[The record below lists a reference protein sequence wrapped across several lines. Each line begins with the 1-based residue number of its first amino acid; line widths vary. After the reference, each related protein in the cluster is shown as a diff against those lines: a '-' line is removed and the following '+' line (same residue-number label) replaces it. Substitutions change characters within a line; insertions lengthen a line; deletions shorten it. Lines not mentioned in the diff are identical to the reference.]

1 GRLEIAA
8 VNGPR
13 STVVAGEPA
22 ALDAFH
28 TALTGEGVRARK
40 VPVDYASHT
49 SHVERIEADLARVL
63 ASLTPQAPLIP
74 MYSTLNGEWLDGS
87 TPLDAGYWYRN
98 LRHTVQFA
106 RSTAALA
113 AQDHRVFVEVSTH
126 PVLTTALQDI
136 LEDEE
141 TAAPVVTGTLRRDDG
156 DLDRFLGSLANLQVR
171 GVPVDWTPAP
181 STGPHRSVDL
191 PTYAFQ
197 RQRYWLAETGSSGNV
212 NAAGL
217 DSSEHPLL
225 SAVVEL
231 PGSGGV
237 LATSR
242 ISLATHPWLA
252 DHTVEGVALLP
263 GTALIELALRAG
275 DKAGT
280 DVVDELVLE
289 APLVLP
295 QLTAV
300 RIQVAIG
307 GADAAGRRSVTI
319 HSRQDHADPDAS
331 WTRHATGFL
340 TTGSA
345 ARPGGDLAVW
355 PPQDAQTVD
364 VGELYDRRAGAG
376 QEFGPVFQGL
386 RKVWRRG
393 DETFAEVALPE
404 DTPDAAA
411 FGLHP
416 ALLDAALHAADFGA
430 LTAVEAGQLLLPS
443 VWKGV
448 ALHAT
453 GAEQLRIRI
462 APTGDGT
469 VTVDAAD
476 STGTAVATVRSLT
489 FRAFDT
495 GRLAPGSGDHHDV
508 LFRVA
513 WQPLPL
519 AAGAGGPQWPTLD
532 LTGATDDVHD
542 RAAHALAAVQRWL
555 TGTEQEDTR
564 LVVLT
569 RDAVTDPAAAG
580 VWGLVRTA
588 QAEHPDR
595 IVLVDVDGT
604 EASRGA
610 LLPALATGEPQ
621 LALRNG
627 IASVPRLVRSEGEPA
642 EDGRALDPEG
652 TVLITGGTGTLGALA
667 ARHLV
672 TTHGI
677 RHLLLTS
684 RRGPDANGATELTA
698 ELKALGA
705 QVTIAACDAA
715 DRDALATTL
724 AGIPVE
730 HPLTAIIHTAGVL
743 DDGIITALTPERIG
757 TVLRPKIDAAR
768 NLHDLTQHADL
779 AAFVLY
785 SSAAGT
791 LGNPGQ
797 ANYAAANAALDAL
810 AHQLRTTGTPATSL
824 AWGYWSDVSGMTTH
838 LDETALLRHRR
849 DGMLGL
855 SADDG
860 MRLLDAGL
868 RSSGA
873 AYVAAN
879 LDLAGLRVRAA
890 TEPVLPLLRSLVRPA
905 RRTARAGGRPSGG
918 NSLAERLTGLP
929 AAEQS
934 RLLLDLV
941 RSEAA
946 SVLGHANPERI
957 QPDRAFKE
965 VGFDSL
971 TAVELRNRVSTRS
984 GLRLPTTLVF
994 DYPTPTVLARHLAA
1008 ELIGEQPEAVPAA
1021 VAATGADTA
1030 EDPIAIVAIGCRFPG
1045 GADSAEELWRLV
1057 AEGVDVIGDFPADRG
1072 WDLEGIYDPDPER
1085 RGRSYARNGAFL
1097 DTATEFDAGF
1107 FGISPREA
1115 DAMDPQQRL
1124 LLETSWETF
1133 ERAGIDPAA
1142 LRGGNVGVYVGVN
1155 DRDYAMRLQQDN
1167 GDSEGYRLTGTSGS
1181 VASGR
1186 ISYVFGLEGPALT
1199 IDTACSS
1206 SLVAL
1211 HLAAQSLRNGETD
1224 MALAG
1229 GVAVMSTPD
1238 AFVEFSRQ
1246 RGLSADGRC
1255 KAFADAADGT
1265 GWAEGIGLLLVER
1278 LSDARRLGHPVLAVV
1293 RGSAVNQDGASNGL
1307 TAPNGPSQQRVIRAA
1322 LKNAGLA
1329 AGDIDAVEAH
1339 GTGTSLGDPIEAQAL
1354 LATYGQDRDGGQ
1366 PLWLGSLK
1374 SNIGHTQGAAGVASV
1389 IKMVEAIRHGV
1400 LPRTLHIDRPSPKI
1414 DWSAGAVELLTE
1426 ARDWPAR
1433 DGRPRRA
1440 GVSSFGVSGT
1450 NAHVIIEQA
1459 PAPDGDG
1466 DQAGPAGTASAPPVL
1481 PFALSAK
1488 SPDALRG
1495 QARRLAARVAAGTG
1509 DDLAD
1514 VAYSLVTSRA
1524 VLDRRAVVLAG
1535 DREELLTGLEALAT
1549 GSAPG
1554 SVITGEPAGGRTA
1567 FLFSGQGS
1575 QQPGMGRELYAAFP
1589 AYARSFDAACEALDR
1604 ELAGHVDHPLRDVVF
1619 AAADSEE
1626 SALLHR
1632 TVYTQ
1637 AALFAVEVSLF
1648 RLVESWGV
1656 RPDHLA
1662 GHSIGELAAAHVAGV
1677 LSLPD
1682 AATLVAARGRM
1693 MQALP
1698 EGGAMVA
1705 VQATE
1710 ADLAPLL
1717 TETEWVGI
1725 AAVNGPTSVVI
1736 SGEEDVVLRITSAC
1750 RSLGWKTKRLRVSH
1764 AFHSPR
1770 MDGMLDAFRE
1780 VAAELTFQ
1788 APRIPIVSTLT
1799 GRPVTAEELASPD
1812 YWTEHVRRPV
1822 RFLDAVRALREQDV
1836 STFLELGPDA
1846 VLTAMAQESL
1856 DGAEALCVPALRRE
1870 RPETATLLAAVAG
1883 LHVRGTA
1890 VAWPALFDGTA
1901 AARVDLPTYAFQ
1913 RERHWATAGTG
1924 AADADSLGL
1933 RATGHPLLSV
1943 LTELPDTDGLV
1954 GTGRLSLRTHPW
1966 LADHAKSGVVL
1977 VPGTALVELAVRA
1990 GDEAGT
1996 GVLDELVLE
2005 APLVVPERGGV
2016 QLRVQVLESDG
2027 TGRRAVSVYSRPD
2040 GAESLAPW
2048 TRHAAGSLTKEGPR
2062 PAAGMATWPP
2072 EGAEAVDVGGFY
2084 DRRAADGHE
2093 FGPVFQ
2099 GLHRV
2104 WRRGEEIFAEVA
2116 LPEEAAQ
2123 DAAAFGLH
2131 PALLDAALHATSF
2144 GAVTAT
2150 DPGHLLLPFAWKG
2163 VALHAAGATRLR
2175 IRITPAGE
2183 NTVAVTAA
2191 DSTGAPVATVE
2202 ALTFRAVDTSS
2213 LGAGDDANRD
2223 ALFRVEWQPLPLDG
2237 AGPDQP
2243 WPVLDLSTGSGDLRE
2258 LTARALGGVQEW
2270 LTGTG
2275 AEGARLVVLTRDA
2288 VTDPAAAGVWG
2299 LVRTAQAEHPDRIV
2313 LVDVDGTDA
2322 SRGALLPALATGEPQ
2337 LALRNGIATV
2347 PRLVRTTGEP
2357 AEDGRA
2363 LDPEGTVLITGGTG
2377 TLGALAARH
2386 LVTTHGIRHLLLTSR
2401 RGPDANGATE
2411 LTAELKALGAQVTIA
2426 ACDAADRDALATT
2439 LAGISAEHPLTAI
2452 IHTAGVLDDG
2462 IITALTPDRLAGVLR
2477 PKIDAARNLHDLT
2490 QHADLTAFVLYSSAA
2505 GTLGNPGQA
2514 NYAAANAALD
2524 ALAHQ
2529 LRTTG
2534 TPATSLAW
2542 GLWDEASGMTGTLGA
2557 ADLQRG
2563 RRTGITG
2570 MSTESAL
2577 ALLDVGLRS
2586 ADAAL
2591 VTARLDL
2598 AALRAPSD
2606 PDSVPP
2612 LLRSLVRTPR
2622 KAARAAAVTEQTL
2635 ADRLKALPEAERERT
2650 LLDLVRSEAAAVLGH
2665 ATAKAVGAQHA
2676 FKDLGFDS
2684 LASVVLRNRLATVS
2698 GVRLPAT
2705 LVFDHPTPAALAEYL
2720 RHELDCDGP
2729 ATPPSVSAE
2738 LDQLEAAL
2746 ADLAPDGTV
2755 RAEVAVR
2762 LRALTA
2768 KVEARA
2774 GAAGPGEAVGADVD
2788 LDSATDDEIFQ
2799 LMDGE
2804 LGLS

>member
-1 GRLEIAA
+1 
-8 VNGPR
+8 
-13 STVVAGEPA
+13 
-22 ALDAFH
+22 
-28 TALTGEGVRARK
+28 
-40 VPVDYASHT
+40 
-49 SHVERIEADLARVL
+49 
-63 ASLTPQAPLIP
+63 
-74 MYSTLNGEWLDGS
+74 
-87 TPLDAGYWYRN
+87 
-98 LRHTVQFA
+98 
-106 RSTAALA
+106 
-113 AQDHRVFVEVSTH
+113 
-126 PVLTTALQDI
+126 
-136 LEDEE
+136 
-141 TAAPVVTGTLRRDDG
+141 
-156 DLDRFLGSLANLQVR
+156 
-171 GVPVDWTPAP
+171 
-181 STGPHRSVDL
+181 
-191 PTYAFQ
+191 
-197 RQRYWLAETGSSGNV
+197 
-212 NAAGL
+212 
-217 DSSEHPLL
+217 
-225 SAVVEL
+225 
-231 PGSGGV
+231 
-237 LATSR
+237 
-242 ISLATHPWLA
+242 
-252 DHTVEGVALLP
+252 
-263 GTALIELALRAG
+263 
-275 DKAGT
+275 
-280 DVVDELVLE
+280 
-289 APLVLP
+289 
-295 QLTAV
+295 
-300 RIQVAIG
+300 
-307 GADAAGRRSVTI
+307 
-319 HSRQDHADPDAS
+319 
-331 WTRHATGFL
+331 
-340 TTGSA
+340 
-345 ARPGGDLAVW
+345 
-355 PPQDAQTVD
+355 
-364 VGELYDRRAGAG
+364 
-376 QEFGPVFQGL
+376 
-386 RKVWRRG
+386 
-393 DETFAEVALPE
+393 
-404 DTPDAAA
+404 
-411 FGLHP
+411 
-416 ALLDAALHAADFGA
+416 
-430 LTAVEAGQLLLPS
+430 
-443 VWKGV
+443 
-448 ALHAT
+448 
-453 GAEQLRIRI
+453 
-462 APTGDGT
+462 
-469 VTVDAAD
+469 
-476 STGTAVATVRSLT
+476 
-489 FRAFDT
+489 
-495 GRLAPGSGDHHDV
+495 
-508 LFRVA
+508 
-513 WQPLPL
+513 
-519 AAGAGGPQWPTLD
+519 
-532 LTGATDDVHD
+532 
-542 RAAHALAAVQRWL
+542 
-555 TGTEQEDTR
+555 
-564 LVVLT
+564 
-569 RDAVTDPAAAG
+569 
-580 VWGLVRTA
+580 
-588 QAEHPDR
+588 
-595 IVLVDVDGT
+595 
-604 EASRGA
+604 
-610 LLPALATGEPQ
+610 
-621 LALRNG
+621 
-627 IASVPRLVRSEGEPA
+627 
-642 EDGRALDPEG
+642 
-652 TVLITGGTGTLGALA
+652 
-667 ARHLV
+667 
-672 TTHGI
+672 
-677 RHLLLTS
+677 
-684 RRGPDANGATELTA
+684 
-698 ELKALGA
+698 
-705 QVTIAACDAA
+705 
-715 DRDALATTL
+715 
-724 AGIPVE
+724 
-730 HPLTAIIHTAGVL
+730 
-743 DDGIITALTPERIG
+743 
-757 TVLRPKIDAAR
+757 
-768 NLHDLTQHADL
+768 L

-810 AHQLRTTGTPATSL
+810 AHQLRADGTPTTSL

-838 LDETALLRHRR
+838 LDETALSRHRR

-860 MRLLDAGL
+860 MALLDAGL

-879 LDLAGLRVRAA
+879 LDLAGLRVRSAS
-890 TEPVLPLLRSLVRPA
+890 EPVLPLLRSLVRPA
-905 RRTARAGGRPSGG
+905 RRSAQAGGPPSGG

-946 SVLGHANPERI
+946 SVLGHPNAERI
-957 QPDRAFKE
+957 QPERAFKE

-971 TAVELRNRVSTRS
+971 TAVELRNRVSARS

-994 DYPTPTVLARHLAA
+994 DYPTPTALARFLSA
-1008 ELIGEQPEAVPAA
+1008 ELIGEQPEEATTAV
-1021 VAATGADTA
+1021 VAGGADTSD
-1030 EDPIAIVAIGCRFPG
+1030 DPIAIVAIGCRFPG
-1045 GADSAEELWRLV
+1045 GADSSEELWRLV
-1057 AEGVDVIGDFPADRG
+1057 AEGVDVIGDFPANRG

-1097 DTATEFDAGF
+1097 DTATDFDAGF

-1115 DAMDPQQRL
+1115 VAMDPQQRL

-1155 DRDYAMRLQQDN
+1155 DRDYAMRLQQDD
-1167 GDSEGYRLTGTSGS
+1167 GESEGYRLTGTSGS

-1246 RGLSADGRC
+1246 RGLSPDGRC

-1278 LSDARRLGHPVLAVV
+1278 LSDARRLGHPVLAIV

-1322 LKNAGLA
+1322 LKNAGLGTA
-1329 AGDIDAVEAH
+1329 DIDAVEAH

-1354 LATYGQDRDGGQ
+1354 LATYGQDRANQQ
-1366 PLWLGSLK
+1366 PLWLSSLK

-1400 LPRTLHIDRPSPKI
+1400 LPRTLHVDRPSPKI

-1426 ARDWPAR
+1426 ARDWPEQ

-1459 PAPDGDG
+1459 PAPDGVEEPQNRPTG
-1466 DQAGPAGTASAPPVL
+1466 SGTAPVL

-1495 QARRLAARVAAGTG
+1495 QARRLAARVGAATA

-1524 VLDRRAVVLAG
+1524 VLDRRAVVLAAG
-1535 DREELLTGLEALAT
+1535 REELVAGLEALAG

-1575 QQPGMGRELYAAFP
+1575 QQPGMGRELYERFP
-1589 AYARSFDAACEALDR
+1589 VYTRSFDAACEALDR
-1604 ELAGHVDHPLRDVVF
+1604 QLAGHVDHPLRDVIF
-1619 AAADSEE
+1619 AEAGSEE
-1626 SALLHR
+1626 SELLHR

-1710 ADLAPLL
+1710 ADLGPLL

-1725 AAVNGPTSVVI
+1725 AAVNGPASVVI
-1736 SGEEDVVLRITSAC
+1736 SGDEDVVLRITSAC

-1780 VAAELTFQ
+1780 VAARLTFH

-1822 RFLDAVRALREQDV
+1822 RFLDAVRALRDQDV
-1836 STFLELGPDA
+1836 TTFLEIGPDA

-1856 DGAEALCVPALRRE
+1856 ESLEPFDGLCVPSLRRE
-1870 RPETATLLAAVAG
+1870 RPEAATLLTAVAG
-1883 LHVRGTA
+1883 IHVRGTA
-1890 VAWPALFDGTA
+1890 VAWPALFDGTS

-1913 RERHWATAGTG
+1913 RERHWAATGGGT
-1924 AADADSLGL
+1924 ADANSLGL

-2005 APLVVPERGGV
+2005 APLVVPEHTGV
-2016 QLRVQVLESDG
+2016 QLRVQVLEPDD
-2027 TGRRAVSVYSRPD
+2027 TGRRAVSIYSRPD
-2040 GAESLAPW
+2040 EADSQSPW
-2048 TRHAAGSLTKEGPR
+2048 TRHAAGSLTKEIPL
-2062 PAAGMATWPP
+2062 PAAGTGGWPP
-2072 EGAEAVDVGGFY
+2072 EHAEAVDVGDFY

-2099 GLHRV
+2099 GLRKV
-2104 WRRGEEIFAEVA
+2104 WRRGAEIFAEVA
-2116 LPEEAAQ
+2116 LPEGTAE

-2150 DPGHLLLPFAWKG
+2150 DPGQLLLPFAWKG
-2163 VALHAAGATRLR
+2163 VALHATGATALR
-2175 IRITPAGE
+2175 IRIAPAGE
-2183 NTVAVTAA
+2183 NTVTVAAA
-2191 DSTGAPVATVE
+2191 DSTGAPVATVG
-2202 ALTFRAVDTSS
+2202 ALTFRAVDTSR
-2213 LGAGDDANRD
+2213 LGARDDVNRD
-2223 ALFRVEWQPLPLDG
+2223 ALFRVEWQPLPLNG

-2243 WPVLDLSTGSGDLRE
+2243 WPVLDLSTDSAGIRE
-2258 LTARALGGVQEW
+2258 LTARALTGVQEW

-2275 AEGARLVVLTRDA
+2275 TEGARLVVLTRDA
-2288 VTDPAAAGVWG
+2288 VTDPAAAAVWG
-2299 LVRTAQAEHPDRIV
+2299 LVRTAQAEHPDRVV
-2313 LVDVDGTDA
+2313 LVDVDGTEA

-2337 LALRNGIATV
+2337 LALRAGVATV
-2347 PRLVRTTGEP
+2347 PRLVRTAGEP
-2357 AEDGRA
+2357 SDDGRP

-2401 RGPDANGATE
+2401 RGPDADGATE
-2411 LTAELKALGAQVTIA
+2411 LTTELTALGAHVTIT
-2426 ACDAADRDALATT
+2426 ACDTTDHDALATT
-2439 LAGISAEHPLTAI
+2439 LANIPAEHPLTAV
-2452 IHTAGVLDDG
+2452 IHTAGILDDG
-2462 IITALTPDRLAGVLR
+2462 IITALTPDRLDTVLR

-2490 QHADLTAFVLYSSAA
+2490 QNADLAAFVLYSSAA

-2529 LRTTG
+2529 LRADG

-2542 GLWDEASGMTGTLGA
+2542 GLWEEASGMTGTLGT

-2563 RRTGITG
+2563 KRTGITG

-2591 VTARLDL
+2591 VTALLDL
-2598 AALRAPSD
+2598 TALRGPSD
-2606 PDSVPP
+2606 ADSVPP

-2622 KAARAAAVTEQTL
+2622 KAARTAAVTEESLT
-2635 ADRLKALPEAERERT
+2635 DRLKALPEAERGRT
-2650 LLDLVRSEAAAVLGH
+2650 LLDLVRSEAASVLGY

-2684 LASVVLRNRLATVS
+2684 LASVVLRNRLAAVS

-2705 LVFDHPTPAALAEYL
+2705 LVFDHPTPTALAAYL

-2729 ATPPSVSAE
+2729 TAPPSVSAE

-2746 ADLAPDGTV
+2746 AGLDPDASV

-2768 KVEARA
+2768 KVEART
-2774 GAAGPGEAVGADVD
+2774 GAAAGGPAESADADLD

>member
-1 GRLEIAA
+1 
-8 VNGPR
+8 
-13 STVVAGEPA
+13 
-22 ALDAFH
+22 
-28 TALTGEGVRARK
+28 
-40 VPVDYASHT
+40 
-49 SHVERIEADLARVL
+49 
-63 ASLTPQAPLIP
+63 
-74 MYSTLNGEWLDGS
+74 
-87 TPLDAGYWYRN
+87 
-98 LRHTVQFA
+98 
-106 RSTAALA
+106 
-113 AQDHRVFVEVSTH
+113 
-126 PVLTTALQDI
+126 
-136 LEDEE
+136 
-141 TAAPVVTGTLRRDDG
+141 
-156 DLDRFLGSLANLQVR
+156 
-171 GVPVDWTPAP
+171 
-181 STGPHRSVDL
+181 
-191 PTYAFQ
+191 
-197 RQRYWLAETGSSGNV
+197 
-212 NAAGL
+212 
-217 DSSEHPLL
+217 
-225 SAVVEL
+225 
-231 PGSGGV
+231 
-237 LATSR
+237 
-242 ISLATHPWLA
+242 
-252 DHTVEGVALLP
+252 
-263 GTALIELALRAG
+263 
-275 DKAGT
+275 
-280 DVVDELVLE
+280 
-289 APLVLP
+289 
-295 QLTAV
+295 
-300 RIQVAIG
+300 
-307 GADAAGRRSVTI
+307 
-319 HSRQDHADPDAS
+319 
-331 WTRHATGFL
+331 
-340 TTGSA
+340 
-345 ARPGGDLAVW
+345 
-355 PPQDAQTVD
+355 
-364 VGELYDRRAGAG
+364 
-376 QEFGPVFQGL
+376 
-386 RKVWRRG
+386 
-393 DETFAEVALPE
+393 
-404 DTPDAAA
+404 
-411 FGLHP
+411 
-416 ALLDAALHAADFGA
+416 
-430 LTAVEAGQLLLPS
+430 
-443 VWKGV
+443 GV

-453 GAEQLRIRI
+453 GATQLRIRI
-462 APTGDGT
+462 APTGDNT

-476 STGTAVATVRSLT
+476 TTGAPVATVQALT
-489 FRAFDT
+489 FRAVDT
-495 GRLAPGSGDHHDV
+495 SLLAPQGDVHHDS
-508 LFRVA
+508 LFRVV

-519 AAGAGGPQWPTLD
+519 AALVPARSWPILD
-532 LTGATDDVHD
+532 LTGATDDIRG
-542 RAAHALAAVQRWL
+542 RAAHVLAEVQQWL
-555 TGTEQEDTR
+555 TGAEQEDAR

-569 RDAVTDPAAAG
+569 ADAVTDPAAAA

-595 IVLVDVDGT
+595 IVLVDLDDAD
-604 EASRGA
+604 ESRSA
-610 LLPALATGEPQ
+610 LPQALATGEPQ
-621 LALRNG
+621 IALHEG
-627 IASVPRLVRSEGEPA
+627 VASVPRLVRAGIEQESRRQP
-642 EDGRALDPEG
+642 LNPEG

-667 ARHLV
+667 ARHLI

-684 RRGPDANGATELTA
+684 RRGPDAAGATELQA
-698 ELKALGA
+698 ELIALGA
-705 QVTIAACDAA
+705 HITITACDAA
-715 DRDALATTL
+715 NRDALAATL
-724 AGIPVE
+724 ATIPAE
-730 HPLTAIIHTAGVL
+730 HPITAIIHTAGIL
-743 DDGIITALTPERIG
+743 DDGIITALTPDRLD
-757 TVLRPKIDAAR
+757 TVLQPKIDAAL
-768 NLHDLTQHADL
+768 NLHELTRDNKL
-779 AAFVLY
+779 DAFVLY

-810 AHQLRTTGTPATSL
+810 AHQLRNQGTPATSL
-824 AWGYWSDVSGMTTH
+824 AWGYWSDVSGMTSH
-838 LDETALLRHRR
+838 LDDTALLRHRR

-855 SADDG
+855 TADAG
-860 MRLLDAGL
+860 MALLDAGL
-868 RSSGA
+868 RSTDA
-873 AYVAAN
+873 AFVAAN
-879 LDLAGLRVRAA
+879 LDLAGLRVRSA

-905 RRTARAGGRPSGG
+905 RRTAQAGSAASGD

-929 AAEQS
+929 EAEQG
-934 RLLLDLV
+934 RVLLDLV
-941 RSEAA
+941 RAEAA
-946 SVLGHANPERI
+946 SVLGHANAERI

-971 TAVELRNRVSTRS
+971 TAVELRNRVSARS

-994 DYPTPTVLARHLAA
+994 DYPTPTALARYLSA
-1008 ELIGEQPEAVPAA
+1008 ELIGEQPGASTAA
-1021 VAATGADTA
+1021 VVTGNAATSD
-1030 EDPIAIVAIGCRFPG
+1030 DPIAIVAIGCRFPG
-1045 GADSAEELWRLV
+1045 GANSSEELWRLV
-1057 AEGVDVIGDFPADRG
+1057 AEGVDVIGGFPADRG
-1072 WDLEGIYDPDPER
+1072 WDLEGLYDPDPER

-1097 DTATEFDAGF
+1097 DSATEFDAGF

-1115 DAMDPQQRL
+1115 VAMDPQQRL

-1142 LRGGNVGVYVGVN
+1142 LRGGNVGVYVGMN

-1211 HLAAQSLRNGETD
+1211 HLAAQSLRDGETD

-1246 RGLSADGRC
+1246 RGLAADGRC
-1255 KAFADAADGT
+1255 KAFAAAADGT

-1278 LSDARRLGHPVLAVV
+1278 LSDAQRLGHPVLAIV

-1322 LKNAGLA
+1322 LKNAGLDST
-1329 AGDIDAVEAH
+1329 DIHAVEAH

-1354 LATYGQDRDGGQ
+1354 LATYGKDRDPKN

-1400 LPRTLHIDRPSPKI
+1400 LPKTLHVDQPSPKI

-1426 ARDWPAR
+1426 ARDWPEE
-1433 DGRPRRA
+1433 DGKPRRA

-1459 PAPDGDG
+1459 PAPESLTDIAPDGS
-1466 DQAGPAGTASAPPVL
+1466 PASATAPEQNAPVPAQL
-1481 PFALSAK
+1481 PYALSAK

-1495 QARRLAARVAAGTG
+1495 QARRLAAQLTTRTE

-1524 VLDRRAVVLAG
+1524 VLDHRAVVLAG
-1535 DREELLTGLEALAT
+1535 DREELLAGLEALA
-1549 GSAPG
+1549 GGASPG
-1554 SVITGEPAGGRTA
+1554 SVIAGEPVSGRTA

-1575 QQPGMGRELYAAFP
+1575 QQPGMGHELYETFP
-1589 AYARSFDAACEALDR
+1589 VYARSFDAVCEALDR
-1604 ELAGHVDHPLRDVVF
+1604 QLAGHVDHPLREVVF
-1619 AAADSEE
+1619 AEAGSDRSE
-1626 SALLHR
+1626 LLHR

-1656 RPDHLA
+1656 RPDHVA

-1682 AATLVAARGRM
+1682 ASTLVAARGRM

-1710 ADLAPLL
+1710 ADLGPLL
-1717 TETEWVGI
+1717 TDTEWVGI
-1725 AAVNGPTSVVI
+1725 AAVNGPSSVVI
-1736 SGEEDVVLRITSAC
+1736 SGAEDVVLRITSAC

-1780 VAAELTFQ
+1780 VAARLDFQ

-1799 GRPVTAEELASPD
+1799 GKPVTAEQLASPD

-1822 RFLDAVRALREQDV
+1822 RFLDAVRTLQDEGV
-1836 STFLELGPDA
+1836 TGFLEIGPDA

-1856 DGAEALCVPALRRE
+1856 GDGTGQPEQTLCVSTLRRE

-1883 LHVRGTA
+1883 IHVRGTA
-1890 VAWPALFDGTA
+1890 VDWPALFDGTS

-1913 RERHWATAGTG
+1913 RERHWAEAGSG
-1924 AADADSLGL
+1924 SADATSLGL
-1933 RATGHPLLSV
+1933 HATGHPLLSV
-1943 LTELPDTDGLV
+1943 ITELPDTDGLV
-1954 GTGRLSLRTHPW
+1954 GTGRLSVRTHPW
-1966 LADHAKSGVVL
+1966 LADHAKSDVVL

-2005 APLVVPERGGV
+2005 APLVLPEHTGV
-2016 QLRVQVLESDG
+2016 QLRVQVLERDD
-2027 TGRRAVSVYSRPD
+2027 TGRRAVSIYSRPD
-2040 GAESLAPW
+2040 DSDATDGTVVVSGSAAW
-2048 TRHAAGSLTKEGPR
+2048 TRHAAGFLTAESPR
-2062 PAAGMATWPP
+2062 PASGAGVWPP
-2072 EGAEAVDVGGFY
+2072 KDAEAVVMGDFY
-2084 DRRAADGHE
+2084 DRQAADGHE

-2099 GLHRV
+2099 GLHKV
-2104 WRRGEEIFAEVA
+2104 WRRGDEIFAEVA
-2116 LPEEAAQ
+2116 LPEDVQ

-2150 DPGHLLLPFAWKG
+2150 EPGHVLLPFAWKG
-2163 VALHAAGATRLR
+2163 VALHATGATQLR
-2175 IRITPAGE
+2175 IRIAPTGD
-2183 NTVAVTAA
+2183 NTVTVDAA
-2191 DSTGAPVATVE
+2191 DTTGAPVATVQ
-2202 ALTFRAVDTSS
+2202 ALTFRAVDTSLLS
-2213 LGAGDDANRD
+2213 PQGDVHHDS
-2223 ALFRVEWQPLPLDG
+2223 LFRIEWQPLPLAE
-2237 AGPDQP
+2237 AGPEQL
-2243 WPVLDLSTGSGDLRE
+2243 WPTLDLTADAGDIRE
-2258 LTARALGGVQEW
+2258 LTARALAGVQEW

-2275 AEGARLVVLTRDA
+2275 SDDARLVVLTADA
-2288 VTDPAAAGVWG
+2288 VTDPAAAAVWG

-2313 LVDVDGTDA
+2313 LIDLDEADE
-2322 SRGALLPALATGEPQ
+2322 SRSALPSALATGEPQ
-2337 LALRNGIATV
+2337 LALHQGTASV
-2347 PRLVRTTGEP
+2347 PRLARAVAEP
-2357 AEDGRA
+2357 QDDGWT
-2363 LDPEGTVLITGGTG
+2363 LNPEGTALVTGGTG

-2386 LVTTHGIRHLLLTSR
+2386 LITTHGIRHLLLTSR
-2401 RGPDANGATE
+2401 RGPDAAGAAELQAE
-2411 LTAELKALGAQVTIA
+2411 LTALGAHITIT
-2426 ACDAADRDALATT
+2426 ACDAANRDALAAT
-2439 LAGISAEHPLTAI
+2439 LATIPAEHPITAI
-2452 IHTAGVLDDG
+2452 IHTAGILDDG
-2462 IITALTPDRLAGVLR
+2462 IITALTPDRLDTVLQ
-2477 PKIDAARNLHDLT
+2477 PKIDAALNLHELT
-2490 QHADLTAFVLYSSAA
+2490 RDNKLDAFVLYSSAA

-2529 LRTTG
+2529 LRNQG

-2542 GLWDEASGMTGTLGA
+2542 GLWEEASGMTGGLGT

-2563 RRTGITG
+2563 KRTGITG

-2591 VTARLDL
+2591 VTARLEL
-2598 AALRAPSD
+2598 TALRGPGD
-2606 PDSVPP
+2606 GSVPP
-2612 LLRSLVRTPR
+2612 LLRSLVRRPR
-2622 KAARAAAVTEQTL
+2622 QAARTAVVTEEPL
-2635 ADRLKALPEAERERT
+2635 ADRLKALPESERNRM
-2650 LLDLVRSEAAAVLGH
+2650 LLDLVRSEAASVLGH
-2665 ATAKAVGAQHA
+2665 STAKAVGAQHA

-2705 LVFDHPTPAALAEYL
+2705 LVFDHPTPTALAEFL
-2720 RHELDCDGP
+2720 RHELGCDGP
-2729 ATPPSVSAE
+2729 GTPPSVSAE

-2746 ADLAPDGTV
+2746 AALASDESV

-2768 KVEARA
+2768 KVEA
-2774 GAAGPGEAVGADVD
+2774 GSSAATGGTGEDLD
-2788 LDSATDDEIFQ
+2788 LDSATDDEIFH